1 MALEIVWGGCWEAYR
16 AVAGRAGQ
24 AGNGLGRMVEG
35 SCATGRGSAC
45 GERGPGPRERRSM
58 RAGWRASAWSAVLL
72 AGVLMDWPAAR
83 AATDFSGETEFA
95 SSDPSKYPD
104 TRSVVPYQPVRQRY
118 AGAARQRCAAAQR
131 CSPSVSG
138 VADTTILSR
147 CCCFGCACCCSPQ
160 QSNLNL
166 LEIGTNWFFMV
177 RPPGY
182 GSVASRFL
190 FF

>member
-1 MALEIVWGGCWEAYR
+1 
-16 AVAGRAGQ
+16 
-24 AGNGLGRMVEG
+24 
-35 SCATGRGSAC
+35 
-45 GERGPGPRERRSM
+45 
-58 RAGWRASAWSAVLL
+58 VLL
-72 AGVLMDWPAAR
+72 DWPAAR

-104 TRSVVPYQPVRQRY
+104 TRSVVPYQP
-118 AGAARQRCAAAQR
+118 
-131 CSPSVSG
+131 
-138 VADTTILSR
+138 
-147 CCCFGCACCCSPQ
+147 
-160 QSNLNL
+160 SNLNL